1 MPVSLRCFGNALRS
15 PRPAAASDPSP
26 ALSAGASPRQDT
38 TFSPACTAADTL
50 KGHVPA
56 HARSDQA
63 SHDRDGTCDMR
74 GGHGSPTTG
83 YDRRHERQHDKHDK
97 HDGQH
102 GGQHNAQ
109 HGGQLLKARL
119 CMALAMVIVG
129 SSVVT
134 GKYVTTALPVNASLW
149 LRFCLASAV
158 MLVILFR
165 KEGGLPRSPLRDY
178 GIMFAQAACGG
189 FLFNVLLLEGL
200 RHTDAATAGIITAT
214 GPACALLVSCV
225 VLRESFTR
233 RAALAVCLAVSGIAL
248 LHAPDSLAQMVRS
261 LSDGLSGLSAALASG
276 LTPDLSG
283 LSGGLKGTLFVV
295 GAVMS
300 ESLFL
305 LLGKR
310 MSRPVSPL
318 GVSTM
323 LCVFGAVQFAPQG
336 IAELAAQ
343 GLAAFDVTGWLVLVW
358 YALGITVGAYLLW
371 FSGVAHVRGAEAGV
385 YTGVMPLSAMLLA
398 ALLLDTPIRW
408 QHLAGCTA
416 VLLGIAA
423 AAVPVKAGR
432 AKALAPE
439 NGQ

>member
-15 PRPAAASDPSP
+15 PNSVAASDPSP
-26 ALSAGASPRQDT
+26 AQNAGATPLPET
-38 TFSPACTAADTL
+38 TSSLTCAPAVTL
-50 KGHVPA
+50 KGHPPTHTRA
-56 HARSDQA
+56 DQT
-63 SHDRDGTCDMR
+63 S
-74 GGHGSPTTG
+74 HGSPPTG
-83 YDRRHERQHDKHDK
+83 YDRPYDRQH
-97 HDGQH
+97 GR
-102 GGQHNAQ
+102 
-109 HGGQLLKARL
+109 QLLKARL
-119 CMALAMVIVG
+119 SMALAMAIVG

-134 GKYVTTALPVNASLW
+134 GKYVTTTLPVNASLW

-214 GPACALLVSCV
+214 GPAYALLVSCV

-233 RAALAVCLAVSGIAL
+233 RAAFAVCLAVSGIAL
-248 LHAPDSLAQMVRS
+248 LHAPDSLTQMGRS
-261 LSDGLSGLSAALASG
+261 LSEGLSQSLSALTSSVSATSGPVASGPVASG
-276 LTPDLSG
+276 LATSG
-283 LSGGLKGTLFVV
+283 MTSSAVKGTLFVI

-343 GLAAFDVTGWLVLVW
+343 GVAAFDITGWLVLVW
-358 YALGITVGAYLLW
+358 YAFGITVGAYLLW

-385 YTGVMPLSAMLLA
+385 YTGIMPLSAMLLA

-408 QHLAGCTA
+408 QHLAGCAA

-423 AAVPVKAGR
+423 ASLPLNRTIPAGR
-432 AKALAPE
+432 VVALFRRRP
-439 NGQ
+439 

>member
-15 PRPAAASDPSP
+15 PNSVAASDPSP
-26 ALSAGASPRQDT
+26 AQNAGAAPLPET
-38 TFSPACTAADTL
+38 TFSLTCAPAVTL
-50 KGHVPA
+50 KGHPPTHTRA
-56 HARSDQA
+56 DQT
-63 SHDRDGTCDMR
+63 S
-74 GGHGSPTTG
+74 HGSPPTG
-83 YDRRHERQHDKHDK
+83 YDRPYDR
-97 HDGQH
+97 
-102 GGQHNAQ
+102 Q

-134 GKYVTTALPVNASLW
+134 GKYVTTTLPVNASLW

-225 VLRESFTR
+225 VLREPFTR

-248 LHAPDSLAQMVRS
+248 LHAPDSLTQMGRS
-261 LSDGLSGLSAALASG
+261 LSEGLSQSLSALTSSVSATSCPVASGPVASGPVASG
-276 LTPDLSG
+276 LASVLPNALTDALTS
-283 LSGGLKGTLFVV
+283 SAVKGTLFVI

-343 GLAAFDVTGWLVLVW
+343 GVAAFDITGWLVLVW

-385 YTGVMPLSAMLLA
+385 YTGIMPLSAMLLA

-408 QHLAGCTA
+408 QHLAGCAA

-423 AAVPVKAGR
+423 ASLPLNRTIPAGR
-432 AKALAPE
+432 VVALFRRRP
-439 NGQ
+439 

>member
-15 PRPAAASDPSP
+15 RNSAASDPSP
-26 ALSAGASPRQDT
+26 AQNAGATPLPET
-38 TFSPACTAADTL
+38 TSSLTCAPAVTL
-50 KGHVPA
+50 KGHPPTHTRA
-56 HARSDQA
+56 DQT
-63 SHDRDGTCDMR
+63 SHD
-74 GGHGSPTTG
+74 SPPTG
-83 YDRRHERQHDKHDK
+83 YDRPYDR
-97 HDGQH
+97 
-102 GGQHNAQ
+102 Q
-109 HGGQLLKARL
+109 HGGQLLKTRL

-248 LHAPDSLAQMVRS
+248 LHAPDSLAQVGRS
-261 LSDGLSGLSAALASG
+261 LSEGLSLSSSAQTSSALTSSALKSSAMTSSAPTPSV
-276 LTPDLSG
+276 LTS
-283 LSGGLKGTLFVV
+283 SALKGTLFVI

-343 GLAAFDVTGWLVLVW
+343 GVVAFDTTGWLVLVW

-385 YTGVMPLSAMLLA
+385 YTGIMPLSAMLLA

-423 AAVPVKAGR
+423 ASLPVNLKSSKIVAAFR
-432 AKALAPE
+432 
-439 NGQ
+439 QRT

>member
-1 MPVSLRCFGNALRS
+1 
-15 PRPAAASDPSP
+15 
-26 ALSAGASPRQDT
+26 
-38 TFSPACTAADTL
+38 
-50 KGHVPA
+50 
-56 HARSDQA
+56 
-63 SHDRDGTCDMR
+63 
-74 GGHGSPTTG
+74 
-83 YDRRHERQHDKHDK
+83 
-97 HDGQH
+97 
-102 GGQHNAQ
+102 
-109 HGGQLLKARL
+109 
-119 CMALAMVIVG
+119 
-129 SSVVT
+129 
-134 GKYVTTALPVNASLW
+134 
-149 LRFCLASAV
+149 
-158 MLVILFR
+158 
-165 KEGGLPRSPLRDY
+165 
-178 GIMFAQAACGG
+178 
-189 FLFNVLLLEGL
+189 VLLLEGL

-225 VLRESFTR
+225 VLREPFTR

-248 LHAPDSLAQMVRS
+248 LHAPDSLTQMSRS
-261 LSDGLSGLSAALASG
+261 LSEGLSQSLSALTSSVSATSGPVASG
-276 LTPDLSG
+276 LAASG
-283 LSGGLKGTLFVV
+283 LAAPGPASSGPATSGMTSGMASVLPNALTDALTSSAVKGTLFVI

-343 GLAAFDVTGWLVLVW
+343 GVAAFDITGWLVLVW

-385 YTGVMPLSAMLLA
+385 YTGIMPLSAMLLA

-408 QHLAGCTA
+408 QHLAGCAA

-423 AAVPVKAGR
+423 ASLPLNRTIPAGR
-432 AKALAPE
+432 VVALFRRRP
-439 NGQ
+439 

>member
-15 PRPAAASDPSP
+15 PNSVAASDPSP
-26 ALSAGASPRQDT
+26 AQNAGATPPPET
-38 TFSPACTAADTL
+38 TSSLTCAPAVTL
-50 KGHVPA
+50 KGHPPTHTRA
-56 HARSDQA
+56 DQT
-63 SHDRDGTCDMR
+63 S
-74 GGHGSPTTG
+74 HGSPPTG
-83 YDRRHERQHDKHDK
+83 YDRPYDR
-97 HDGQH
+97 
-102 GGQHNAQ
+102 Q

-248 LHAPDSLAQMVRS
+248 LHAPDSLTQVGRS
-261 LSDGLSGLSAALASG
+261 LSEGLSLSSSAQTSSALTSSAPTPSV
-276 LTPDLSG
+276 LTS
-283 LSGGLKGTLFVV
+283 SALKGTLFVI

-343 GLAAFDVTGWLVLVW
+343 GVVAFDATGWLVLVW

-385 YTGVMPLSAMLLA
+385 YTGIMPLSAMLLA

-423 AAVPVKAGR
+423 ASLPVNLKSSKIIAAFR
-432 AKALAPE
+432 
-439 NGQ
+439 QRT